1 MVQPSSKGMK
11 KCLKKKNNNFT
22 SVQSIDFA
30 VMEAKKKMR
39 SIMWLQTKIIWKGSP
54 STRKMA
60 CATILG
66 KGGETCAG
74 KLCVCVW
81 GWVGG
86 HPISSA
92 YHSQTNGQD
101 VRFNQTLLKVFE
113 NWSMKSKL
121 TGTSILIQIQSCLL
135 TIHLG
140 RIVQNTHHCTSCKPP
155 SQLTY

>member
-1 MVQPSSKGMK
+1 M
-11 KCLKKKNNNFT
+11 LKKTNNNFT

-30 VMEAKKKMR
+30 VMEAKKKTR

-74 KLCVCVW
+74 KLCVCVC

-86 HPISSA
+86 
-92 YHSQTNGQD
+92 GGG
-101 VRFNQTLLKVFE
+101 V
-113 NWSMKSKL
+113 
-121 TGTSILIQIQSCLL
+121 
-135 TIHLG
+135 
-140 RIVQNTHHCTSCKPP
+140 
-155 SQLTY
+155 

>member
-1 MVQPSSKGMK
+1 M
-11 KCLKKKNNNFT
+11 LKKTNNNFT

-30 VMEAKKKMR
+30 VMEAKKKTR

-74 KLCVCVW
+74 KLCVC

-86 HPISSA
+86 GGGGVGVGVFGVDLVIESAGKPQNLIRKKAFNHEDISLCPIC
-92 YHSQTNGQD
+92 
-101 VRFNQTLLKVFE
+101 R
-113 NWSMKSKL
+113 
-121 TGTSILIQIQSCLL
+121 
-135 TIHLG
+135 
-140 RIVQNTHHCTSCKPP
+140 
-155 SQLTY
+155 